1 MYRYFLNTR
10 LLHFFFLLIIFSFC
24 HPAYAQIEEE
34 MKILRMFY
42 KEEELVV
49 TPTRYPKPISQVAEN
64 VTIITAEQI
73 ESMNAHTL
81 TDVLNTIPGIQVDMR
96 GGLGSVANARIQGSE
111 FRHAL
116 VMIDGVTLNNL
127 SDSFADIS
135 AIPVQIIERIE
146 IIKGPAS
153 SSWGSSLGG
162 GINIITKAPAQEKK
176 VEGILSASYGE
187 RNTGDYRGE
196 IAGKIGDFGYYVYG
210 GERHCY

>member
-10 LLHFFFLLIIFSFC
+10 LLHFCFLLIIFSFC

-81 TDVLNTIPGIQVDMR
+81 TDVLNTIPGIQVDIR
-96 GGLGSVANARIQGSE
+96 GGPGSAATAHIQGSE
-111 FRHAL
+111 FRHVL
-116 VMIDGVTLNNL
+116 VMIDGVILNNL
-127 SDSFADIS
+127 SESFADIS
-135 AIPVQIIERIE
+135 AIPVQNIERIE

-162 GINIITKAPAQEKK
+162 VIDIITKAPAQTKK
-176 VEGILSASYGE
+176 IEGTLSASYGE
-187 RNTGDYRGE
+187 RNTGDYRSE
-196 IAGKIGDFGYYVYG
+196 FTGKVDNFGY
-210 GERHCY
+210 